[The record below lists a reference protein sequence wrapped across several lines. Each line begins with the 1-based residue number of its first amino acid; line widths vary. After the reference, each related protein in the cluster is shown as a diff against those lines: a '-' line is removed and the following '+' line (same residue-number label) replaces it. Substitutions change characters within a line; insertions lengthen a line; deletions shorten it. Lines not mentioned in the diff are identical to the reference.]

1 MADQATST
9 PSEKPLPPG
18 GKGLPILGETLEFLR
33 NPAKFAADRRT
44 KYGNVYSTHLL
55 GTPTI
60 NIVGPKANQWVFS
73 GENKYLINRWIYP
86 IRRLLG
92 VNSVAMITGEEHR
105 KRRAML
111 MNYFKYES
119 MTAFAPAIQELTLE
133 HMAMWAKQ
141 GDFRLE
147 TVMRRL
153 AFEIIAAFLFGEQR
167 KQIDLVALSQQFGV
181 WTSGMFTLP
190 VNLPFTGFGKALRAK
205 QTMFDALSAI
215 IEARRKNPTNAHD
228 ILNAMLEAR
237 DEQGNALPTATIVD
251 DLQLLLFAGHDTTVS
266 INTNMMMLLAQ
277 HPEILAR
284 AREELAA
291 FSDADLCDLEKLKD
305 LPYLDA
311 IIMETMRMIPPVG
324 GLFRQSTVDT
334 EYGGYKIPKGHAIT
348 ITPAATHTDPKLWDS
363 PEKFEPER
371 FLRNEHKREPF
382 QHIPFGG
389 GPRLC
394 LGQNFAMIEM
404 RIIMSSAIRHYAWE
418 LAPEQDLTLKL
429 FPLPI
434 PKSGL
439 DIQFDK
445 RSEG

>member
-1 MADQATST
+1 MTEQPVPSTIDQ
-9 PSEKPLPPG
+9 KPLPPG
-18 GKGLPILGETLEFLR
+18 GKGLPFIGETLEFFR
-33 NPAKFAADRRT
+33 SPAKFAADRRA
-44 KYGNVYSTHLL
+44 KYGEVYSTNLL

-60 NIVGPKANQWVFS
+60 NVVGPKANQWVFT
-73 GENKYLINRWIYP
+73 GENKYLVNRWIYT

-92 VNSVAMITGEEHR
+92 SRSLAMITGEEHR

-119 MTAFAPAIQELTLE
+119 MTAFAPAIQSLTVQ
-133 HMAMWAKQ
+133 HMAEWSAQKQ
-141 GDFRLE
+141 VKIEVL
-147 TVMRRL
+147 MRRL
-153 AFEIIAAFLFGEQR
+153 AFEIIATFLFSEQR
-167 KQIDLVALSQQFGV
+167 KQIDLTWLSGQFSI
-181 WTSGMFTLP
+181 WTNGMFNLP
-190 VNLPFTGFGKALRAK
+190 VNLPFTGFGKAIRAK
-205 QTMFDALSAI
+205 QTMVATLTDI
-215 IEARRKNPTNAHD
+215 IEKRRKNPTREYD

-237 DEQGNALPTATIVD
+237 DETGQSLSTETIVD

-266 INTNMMMLLAQ
+266 VITNMMMLLAQ
-277 HPEILAR
+277 HPHVLTR

-291 FSDADLCDLEKLKD
+291 FSDDELCNLEKLKE

-324 GLFRQSTVDT
+324 GVFRQTTVDT
-334 EYGGYKIPKGHAIT
+334 EYGGYRIPKGHAVT
-348 ITPAATHTDPKLWDS
+348 ITPAATHSDPKLWDA

-404 RIIMSSAIRHYAWE
+404 RIILSTAIRHYTWE
-418 LAPEQDLTLKL
+418 LAPDQDLTLKL

-439 DIQFDK
+439 DLVFS
-445 RSEG
+445 RR